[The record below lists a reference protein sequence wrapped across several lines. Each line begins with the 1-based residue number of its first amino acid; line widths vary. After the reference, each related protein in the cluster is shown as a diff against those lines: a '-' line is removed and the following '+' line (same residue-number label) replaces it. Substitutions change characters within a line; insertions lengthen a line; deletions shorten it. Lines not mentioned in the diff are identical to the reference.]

1 MRPPAKY
8 YALLSGEHPLIPLG
22 ELRGILEAEAGS
34 YEIIAH
40 YDGIAL
46 FNADIPR
53 LETITER
60 AGWVKEVGILL
71 AVTDDDPRSITT
83 TITNIRDK
91 LLENGQCLEYARY
104 KGYASHIDD
113 KNLKASLRE
122 ILTCTN
128 RRSTVRVFITEGL
141 AFIGLVRG
149 RLDTRSLML
158 RRPGRRPF
166 FRPGPLSPQLTRAM
180 INLARARRGEAFL
193 DPFCGT
199 GGFAIEASIIG
210 CRPCLCGELVPV
222 MIRGARTNIS
232 HYRLSGSCLV
242 FAHNAASMPVRG
254 EAIHAIATDPPYGR
268 STTTKRYGY
277 EGLVRL
283 FLEEAGRVLVRD
295 GYLVFAGPVSERPDL
310 LAVDSGF
317 QVVEKYEMHVHSSL
331 TRMIVVARK
340 R

>member
-1 MRPPAKY
+1 LNPPAKY

-34 YEIIAH
+34 YEIVAY

-46 FNADIPR
+46 FNAGIPR
-53 LETITER
+53 LEAITER

-71 AVTDDDPRSITT
+71 AVAEDDPQDVIA
-83 TITNIRDK
+83 TIRGIS
-91 LLENGQCLEYARY
+91 LANGSCLEYTRY

-113 KNLKASLRE
+113 KRLKAGLRE
-122 ILTCTN
+122 ILTCTK
-128 RRSTVRVFITEGL
+128 RGSTVRVFITEGL

-222 MIRGARTNIS
+222 MVRGARVNIA

-242 FAHNAASMPVRG
+242 LAHNAASMPVRE
-254 EAIHAIATDPPYGR
+254 EAVNAIATDPPYGR
-268 STTTKRYGY
+268 STTTKHYGY

-283 FLEEAGRVLVRD
+283 FLEEAGRVLIRG
-295 GYLVFAGPVSERPDL
+295 GYLVFAGPVSKRPDI

-340 R
+340 H